1 MQQSANS
8 TVPGFSVED
17 GYERRRR
24 STEVEE
30 RRAWNVDTG
39 ICTSAFGYKRK
50 DWWRWSKLIGEGIP
64 LVYLL
69 LSVRERHTHTHI
81 WLKVQLILI
90 ESGLLRRRIETDRL
104 KCSVFEAIL
113 FTVLGRLGPCPLQ
126 ACYIG
131 HCVNKCPT
139 HTQTHIHTTSTGIC
153 ICVHLCL
160 CIIKQYQHLY
170 TYTVQHKPTPIKSLT
185 NVQECTQ
192 HSHTAFS
199 YHTRTHSVF
208 LWWIML
214 LCIWWDAPLS
224 PGWVE
229 CRDIVLKLPNKH
241 TYTLK
246 HIHTHSQ
253 RLSVLSPGD
262 TFPFLDQEQ
271 EHFPPLLPLLY
282 ECRKAPPLLKK
293 NKTTKQS
300 PSCTSPSH
308 AHIHTLQA
316 NIPSFAQIYHT

>member
-1 MQQSANS
+1 M
-8 TVPGFSVED
+8 
-17 GYERRRR
+17 
-24 STEVEE
+24 
-30 RRAWNVDTG
+30 
-39 ICTSAFGYKRK
+39 
-50 DWWRWSKLIGEGIP
+50 IGEGIP

-69 LSVRERHTHTHI
+69 LSVRERHTHTHF

-208 LWWIML
+208 L
-214 LCIWWDAPLS
+214 
-224 PGWVE
+224 
-229 CRDIVLKLPNKH
+229 
-241 TYTLK
+241 
-246 HIHTHSQ
+246 
-253 RLSVLSPGD
+253 
-262 TFPFLDQEQ
+262 
-271 EHFPPLLPLLY
+271 
-282 ECRKAPPLLKK
+282 
-293 NKTTKQS
+293 
-300 PSCTSPSH
+300 
-308 AHIHTLQA
+308 
-316 NIPSFAQIYHT
+316 